1 MCKRA
6 SEARRLAG
14 VERRRAATLAA
25 AAQKRLEC
33 ASLQE
38 KLAQA
43 LEEAAELEEAAAS
56 FAQNGG
62 ALASLATGR
71 RDTGVR
77 AHAPA
82 AAAVRRSHMPHMPS
96 EMIREVSLRLLAR
109 MVRRRAEEA
118 RDEAAKDEA
127 LARKKK
133 ACARCCHQDAQAR
146 SVREITEALDAV
158 ARKKRAWAECCD
170 HAVGALQE
178 AADMWNADSTSLAPP
193 LCRRRTALATTV
205 TEGMPA
211 LSPLAI
217 SQPHWRYMGAYA
229 KMVARA
235 FEVPELE
242 END

>member
-109 MVRRRAEEA
+109 MVWRRAEEA

-146 SVREITEALDAV
+146 SVREITEALDAD

-170 HAVGALQE
+170 RAVGALQE
-178 AADMWNADSTSLAPP
+178 AAGMWNADTTSLAPP
-193 LCRRRTALATTV
+193 LYRRRTALATTV
-205 TEGMPA
+205 TEGAPA
-211 LSPLAI
+211 VSPLAI
-217 SQPHWRYMGAYA
+217 SQPHWR
-229 KMVARA
+229 
-235 FEVPELE
+235 
-242 END
+242 